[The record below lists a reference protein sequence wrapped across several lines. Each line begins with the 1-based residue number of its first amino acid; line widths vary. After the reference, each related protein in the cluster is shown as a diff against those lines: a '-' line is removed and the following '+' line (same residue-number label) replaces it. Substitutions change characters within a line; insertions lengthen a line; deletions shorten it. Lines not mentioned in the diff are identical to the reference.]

1 MLKRVWKLFRFF
13 VLLRLLLLLL
23 LLLLLHLVHLLL
35 DLAFLKINSLR
46 LIFIF
51 IFFLNTLTSFI
62 IIFIIIILNILI
74 GRIMLLIL
82 FIILI
87 PRLSWC
93 KSLAFTCRL
102 RNSNFLF
109 NFYLTLRIASLATSR
124 RNLSTTTWILFHAPI
139 RGKIQSQHLILAITY
154 FQESLWCSIRR
165 VTNTLK
171 PFSECRSFGVFIS
184 SFTLNLTLEDLD
196 LII

>member
-1 MLKRVWKLFRFF
+1 MLKRVWKFLRFF
-13 VLLRLLLLLL
+13 VLLRLLL

-46 LIFIF
+46 LILIF
-51 IFFLNTLTSFI
+51 IFFLNTLTPFI
-62 IIFIIIILNILI
+62 IFIIIIILNILI
-74 GRIMLLIL
+74 RRIMLLIL

-87 PRLSWC
+87 SRLSWC
-93 KSLAFTCRL
+93 KSLAFTCRFS
-102 RNSNFLF
+102 NSNFLF

-165 VTNTLK
+165 IANTLK
-171 PFSECRSFGVFIS
+171 SFSECRSFRVFNS